1 MLRPHAVK
9 PTPLARTA
17 TARRARHRRH
27 VAPKATSAFGVK
39 VLEGPDDDPSVDASE
54 FAGIEI
60 VRPDA
65 QGNVPE
71 DDVGFAGIEIMR
83 EESPSEPQLD
93 VAFAGI
99 EICAP
104 LQTPP
109 SWSSQTARSSG
120 WRSCATRCCLPAQ
133 SLRAWRLCGKTAHR
147 YVEWRRISLCHMK
160 HLHHSCPWR
169 TA

>member
-1 MLRPHAVK
+1 MQMLRPHAVK

-99 EICAP
+99 EILRAP
-104 LQTPP
+104 ADAPVVEQPDSEILGVEVVRDSVLPP
-109 SWSSQTARSSG
+109 SSEFAG
-120 WRSCATRCCLPAQ
+120 
-133 SLRAWRLCGKTAHR
+133 
-147 YVEWRRISLCHMK
+147 VEIVREDGTPVR
-160 HLHHSCPWR
+160 
-169 TA
+169 